1 MLNSFLLIGQSNM
14 AGRGQIGDV
23 EPIDNNE
30 IYMFRDGEWA
40 TAKEPLHTD
49 PLGLAGI
56 GLGMSF
62 ADALQKKYHKPI
74 GLIPCAVGGSS
85 LSQWQKG
92 ETLYVNALEQASQA
106 LKSSNLKGILWHQGE
121 TDSDQLASAQTY
133 RNRFLVFIDSLQE
146 DLGISK
152 TPIILGELGEFLQ
165 QYEECTYY
173 ETINDVL
180 KEITNTHSLFSF
192 VPSTGLTHKGDFL
205 HFDSCSLRE
214 FGSRF
219 AHVWEIASQR
229 LGVSL
234 D

>member
-1 MLNSFLLIGQSNM
+1 M
-14 AGRGQIGDV
+14 AGRGQIGEV
-23 EPIDNNE
+23 EPIVNNE
-30 IYMFRDGEWA
+30 VYMFRDGEWA

-74 GLIPCAVGGSS
+74 GLIPYAVGGSS

-92 ETLYVNALEQASQA
+92 EPLYVNALEQASQA
-106 LKSSNLKGILWHQGE
+106 LKSSHLKGILWHQGE
-121 TDSDQLASAQTY
+121 TDSLDLAQTY
-133 RNRFLVFIDSLQE
+133 KDRFMSFMESLQE
-146 DLGISK
+146 DLGVSK

-165 QYEECTYY
+165 QFEECTYY
-173 ETINDVL
+173 EMINNVL

-192 VPSTGLTHKGDFL
+192 VPSTGLNHKGDLL
-205 HFDSCSLRE
+205 HFDSHSLRE
-214 FGSRF
+214 FGNRF
-219 AHVWEIASQR
+219 AGVWDLCSQKW
-229 LGVSL
+229 GVSL